1 MELWCKVLFEIAF
14 RLKMYQNEFFFQ
26 ICFSFLTSA
35 YQNHKKQLKKINLMP
50 FQTKSN
56 FEKHLKAEV
65 VPNTPLFW
73 AVEESLLAVV
83 FLYFMSLH

>member
-1 MELWCKVLFEIAF
+1 MH
-14 RLKMYQNEFFFQ
+14 QNEFFFSDLFF
-26 ICFSFLTSA
+26 IFDISIS
-35 YQNHKKQLKKINLMP
+35 KPLKKTKKSINLMP

-73 AVEESLLAVV
+73 VVEESLLAVV

>member
-1 MELWCKVLFEIAF
+1 
-14 RLKMYQNEFFFQ
+14 
-26 ICFSFLTSA
+26 
-35 YQNHKKQLKKINLMP
+35 MP